1 VLERVVGRRLEFALR
16 VADGDRP
23 VARGRVTRVVVETV
37 GFLRGPPPTRG
48 AAR

>member
-1 VLERVVGRRLEFALR
+1 LEFAER

-23 VARGRVTRVVVETV
+23 VARGRITRMVVVETA
-37 GFLRGPPPTRG
+37 GFPRQAAADAG